1 MCGKECRL
9 MYLTDCTS
17 QLLTPI
23 TKKNSIDI
31 INSGHNQKMVTMI
44 NFIINLIEGLDTQIK
59 FSDFN
64 KSLVKS

>member
-1 MCGKECRL
+1 

-17 QLLTPI
+17 QLLIPI
-23 TKKNSIDI
+23 TNKNSIEI

-44 NFIINLIEGLDTQIK
+44 NFTINLIEGLDTQIK

>member
-1 MCGKECRL
+1 

-17 QLLTPI
+17 QLLIPI
-23 TKKNSIDI
+23 TNKNSIEI

-44 NFIINLIEGLDTQIK
+44 NFIINLIEGLDTKIK

>member
-1 MCGKECRL
+1 

-17 QLLTPI
+17 QLLIPI
-23 TKKNSIDI
+23 TNKNSIDI

>member
-1 MCGKECRL
+1 

-17 QLLTPI
+17 QLLIPI
-23 TKKNSIDI
+23 TNKNSIEI

>member
-1 MCGKECRL
+1 